1 MDALLDRLR
10 VRFPYSAPDGA
21 GARLVLVHRATTAR
35 VGLKLRPLAVGG
47 RRAVAVQALVGRRP
61 EGPPPPGCA
70 YRGDELVHRSL
81 LWEPVSAAA
90 LADHLERVA
99 AEVAL
104 ARTALAARA
113 LVEEL
118 FAPYA

>member
-10 VRFPYSAPDGA
+10 VRFPHSAPDGA
-21 GARLVLVHRATTAR
+21 GARLVLVHRATTTR
-35 VGLKLRPLAVGG
+35 VGLQLRPLAVGG
-47 RRAVAVQALVGRRP
+47 RRALAVQALVGR
-61 EGPPPPGCA
+61 CA
-70 YRGDELVHRSL
+70 YRGDKLVHRSL
-81 LWEPVSAAA
+81 LWEPVDAAA

-104 ARTALAARA
+104 ARTALASRA